1 MEEMNWEDE
10 MTAEVLADRYGIEAE
25 SVEQVPMG
33 TDTVNWR
40 VVTSS
45 GQRLY
50 AKEYPATADL
60 EAARAAWDM
69 SEFCRAA
76 RLPVPRVWPDR
87 AGNLLSLTDG
97 RPWAL
102 VDEAPGSV
110 ATSAMTVARAEHV
123 GMVLGRMH
131 RVLAAYPLPRLRQH
145 ARWRTGSIQGALARC
160 DTVLD
165 AARDQQRENLGALR
179 SQIAQ
184 RREDLHAHANRL
196 RAALPEELVEQALH
210 GDFTRTNQLVLGDAV
225 TAVIDFR
232 AARAL
237 PAWELGRASCDPR
250 TIASSE
256 PWADCILAMVAA
268 YRSER
273 AICDLMFVSMSPDR
287 VTVGAPGRS
296 TSTPLRPTRL
306 GVYVRATLS
315 GAKVAGIGS
324 PPPPGGPPT
333 SPWTAPTRCHS
344 ASTSAAAPST
354 CWLTANRWR
363 ASAAAWHRGGRTGR
377 CTSPSPTPT

>member
-1 MEEMNWEDE
+1 MEEMNWEGE

-50 AKEYPATADL
+50 AKEYPPTADL

-87 AGNLLSLTDG
+87 DGNLISLDDG
-97 RPWAL
+97 SPWA
-102 VDEAPGSV
+102 VVEEAPGTV
-110 ATSAMTVARAEHV
+110 ATSAMTVARAEHI

-145 ARWRTGSIQGALARC
+145 ARWRTGSIEDALAKC

-165 AARDQQRENLGALR
+165 AARHQQRENLGALR

-196 RAALPEELVEQALH
+196 RAALPEDLVEQALH
-210 GDFTRTNQLVLGDAV
+210 ADFTRTNQLVLADAV

-237 PAWELGRASCDPR
+237 PAWELGRAACDPR

-268 YRSER
+268 YRSENPTLPVADVLACAR
-273 AICDLMFVSMSPDR
+273 IALLYMLFSFYGATTAEYDLPDEAEADLQR
-287 VTVGAPGRS
+287 HWSERQ
-296 TSTPLRPTRL
+296 TSIRRL
-306 GVYVRATLS
+306 IDSLADLEDALATET
-315 GAKVAGIGS
+315 AR
-324 PPPPGGPPT
+324 PGGL
-333 SPWTAPTRCHS
+333 S
-344 ASTSAAAPST
+344 
-354 CWLTANRWR
+354 
-363 ASAAAWHRGGRTGR
+363 
-377 CTSPSPTPT
+377 